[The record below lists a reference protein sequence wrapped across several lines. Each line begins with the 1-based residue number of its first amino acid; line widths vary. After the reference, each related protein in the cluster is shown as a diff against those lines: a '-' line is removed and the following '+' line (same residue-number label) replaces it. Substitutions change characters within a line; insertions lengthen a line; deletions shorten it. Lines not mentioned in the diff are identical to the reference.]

1 MEEPDVP
8 RALASIV
15 DTEFGFD
22 PSDASYF
29 LGKESVV
36 VKPGSGLNAWRSR
49 LFSFLHRNSSS
60 AAVQFSLP
68 SDQVLEIGIQVRM

>member
-1 MEEPDVP
+1 
-8 RALASIV
+8 LASIV

-36 VKPGSGLNAWRSR
+36 VKPGSGLSAWRSR